1 MLVRAMWLR
10 LFASRHARCPS
21 PLPVASKK
29 FQGSW
34 PTSQNSPTPIQ
45 EGYSLGSDNRVGRFV
60 RFPMQDSEQ
69 IYRLLGL
76 IEGRSLSRASNRA
89 RGNQTLSQLA

>member
-1 MLVRAMWLR
+1 MTQFSDLGL
-10 LFASRHARCPS
+10 SQ
-21 PLPVASKK
+21 PVLQALDLKGYS
-29 FQGSW
+29 
-34 PTSQNSPTPIQ
+34 TPTPIQ